1 MVRASQTKSTVSGL
15 NTTPQSLPRQHATMG
30 STTAANDDDDGKKE
44 YVANNATKPDNAEVN
59 SKQRAGLEFDDDQM
73 TEDLGP
79 ASVREGGS
87 GYMAL
92 YFNISAEDHR
102 LLEAIATERG
112 ESVGTVSRKILEHKI
127 TKAPEAAFDTSK
139 VRVRVAVSEQTREEI
154 DRSTEGQSMKKSE
167 FITHQISS
175 YLASLKRGK
184 TGAEPPPPEVT

>member
-1 MVRASQTKSTVSGL
+1 MVRSSRAKSTASGL
-15 NTTPQSLPRQHATMG
+15 NTTPQSLPRQHALMG
-30 STTAANDDDDGKKE
+30 ASAAANDDDDGKQE
-44 YVANNATKPDNAEVN
+44 SVANNATMPDNPELN
-59 SKQRAGLEFDDDQM
+59 PKQRAGLEFDDDQM
-73 TEDLGP
+73 TRDLGP

-102 LLEAIATERG
+102 LLEAIAKERG

-175 YLASLKRGK
+175 YLAALRRGE
-184 TGAEPPPPEVT
+184 TGAEPSTP